1 MGTPHGIGYGLGIGI
16 GGPEAW
22 GAPEGTKGCFWGG
35 AGGSSITLDHSHRA
49 CFSYVMN
56 QMSNDLLGEC
66 VPVVWVFS
74 GFFNGRSNSWAGSP
88 KQPDTVPSIGPQ
100 HQRKGIGVYGDP
112 TPGGPPG
119 EPHLDC
125 CYA

>member
-1 MGTPHGIGYGLGIGI
+1 MANGGSAFGVKLLSQKTIDRIFNDQGEIAGVGAPHGIGYGLGIGI

-56 QMSNDLLGEC
+56 QMSNDLLGD
-66 VPVVWVFS
+66 VRA
-74 GFFNGRSNSWAGSP
+74 RSL
-88 KQPDTVPSIGPQ
+88 
-100 HQRKGIGVYGDP
+100 GIGFYKGLKEV
-112 TPGGPPG
+112 
-119 EPHLDC
+119 
-125 CYA
+125 